1 MQNNNCIGIDMETW
15 KPVPGYGGYEISD
28 RGRIRRTVTR
38 LIKPTP
44 IIRGDGTRFVVGL
57 KKNGKSKQEQFHR
70 LLLSA
75 FISPPPSKTHQARH
89 LDGNPSNN
97 KLDNL
102 AWGTPTENQRDRKTH
117 GTDSSG
123 SKNGGAKL
131 TTKQAALVR
140 REYKSGKSPS
150 AIASAFGITPQQVW
164 SIGTG
169 RSWKCLK

>member
-1 MQNNNCIGIDMETW
+1 MQKNNCIGIDMETW
-15 KPVPGYGGYEISD
+15 KPIPGYVGYEISD
-28 RGRIRRTVTR
+28 RGRIRRTTTR
-38 LIKPTP
+38 LIKATP
-44 IIRGDGTRFVVGL
+44 VTRKDGTRFVVGL
-57 KKNGKSKQEQFHR
+57 KKDGQSRQEQVHR

-75 FISPPPSKTHQARH
+75 FKSHPPSKSHQARH

-123 SKNGGAKL
+123 SRNGGAKL
-131 TTKQAALVR
+131 TAKRAALVR
-140 REYKSGKSPS
+140 RKYKSGESPS

-169 RSWKCLK
+169 RSWKCLE